1 MPLHEQDILARQ
13 FCLSSL
19 SVGLIG
25 TVMGWLYYD
34 VSGAVLGA
42 IIGGLAGVIGAALWQ
57 LKRRS

>member
-13 FCLSSL
+13 FCLSAL

-25 TVMGWLYYD
+25 TGMGWIYYD

-42 IIGGLAGVIGAALWQ
+42 IIGGLAGVVGAAFWQ

>member
-42 IIGGLAGVIGAALWQ
+42 IIGGLAGVVGAAF
-57 LKRRS
+57 

>member
-19 SVGLIG
+19 SVGL
-25 TVMGWLYYD
+25 T
-34 VSGAVLGA
+34 GAVFGA

>member
-13 FCLSSL
+13 FCLSAI

-25 TVMGWLYYD
+25 TGMGWIYYD

-42 IIGGLAGVIGAALWQ
+42 IIGGLAGVVGAAFWQ

>member
-1 MPLHEQDILARQ
+1 MPVHEQDILARQ
-13 FCLSSL
+13 FCLSAL

-25 TVMGWLYYD
+25 TGMGWIYYD

-42 IIGGLAGVIGAALWQ
+42 IIGGLAGVVGAAFWQ

>member
-13 FCLSSL
+13 FCLSAL

-25 TVMGWLYYD
+25 TGMGWIYYN

-42 IIGGLAGVIGAALWQ
+42 IIGGLAGVVGAAFWQ